1 MQYESLFWSMA
12 ALVALALVGGT
23 LLAVL
28 RSVAHSVAGVLVGAL
43 CVLVAVLLASGEGE
57 LASQSW
63 LLAVASFLFCSVIGT
78 AATLVARKVLLRM
91 RAR

>member
-1 MQYESLFWSMA
+1 MQYESLFWSMT

-23 LLAVL
+23 LLAGL
-28 RSVAHSVAGVLVGAL
+28 RSATHSVAGVLVGAL
-43 CVLVAVLLASGEGE
+43 GVLVLVLVSSSEGE
-57 LASQSW
+57 LASQAW
-63 LLAVASFLFCSVIGT
+63 LLAVASFLFCSVIGI

>member
-23 LLAVL
+23 LLAGL
-28 RSVAHSVAGVLVGAL
+28 RSLVHSLAGVLLGAL
-43 CVLVAVLLASGEGE
+43 CVLAVVLAVSGEGE
-57 LASQSW
+57 LASQAW

-78 AATLVARKVLLRM
+78 AATLVARKVLHRM
-91 RAR
+91 RTR